1 MGCHWWSSRLSN
13 WSFRWLFKS
22 DQMRLTDNQLKS
34 ISGGSLTATFLNAIV
49 KGFNLIIELGKS
61 LGSSIRR
68 VISGKSCEI

>member
-1 MGCHWWSSRLSN
+1 
-13 WSFRWLFKS
+13 
-22 DQMRLTDNQLKS
+22 MRLTDNQLKS